1 MGGLLVGEVAAP
13 HAEKRDLLRV
23 EDFQRGFADFQRLG
37 HPRAALAHF
46 AGEELGEQAA
56 GALELA
62 ADLTEVN
69 GVSESA
75 GINRLETENE
85 RVLQRK
91 PSQ

>member
-1 MGGLLVGEVAAP
+1 MTIGLVTPAQAAP
-13 HAEKRDLLRV
+13 PE
-23 EDFQRGFADFQRLG
+23 RGFISGKPADNW
-37 HPRAALAHF
+37 
-46 AGEELGEQAA
+46 EQALVTGNGKL
-56 GALELA
+56 GAMVFGVPLDVE
-62 ADLTEVN
+62 